1 MAEPYF
7 RMRETGG
14 PYRGLFGTQPNSIY
28 YSTDWLAVVKRFLG
42 ELGELP
48 RFAHSLGACAAQRAK
63 RSGFARRNICAYHAN
78 RACGAKRR
86 R

>member
-42 ELGELP
+42 ECGEEFMGRYL
-48 RFAHSLGACAAQRAK
+48 K
-63 RSGFARRNICAYHAN
+63 RHEETMDARP
-78 RACGAKRR
+78 
-86 R
+86 

>member
-42 ELGELP
+42 ELG
-48 RFAHSLGACAAQRAK
+48 
-63 RSGFARRNICAYHAN
+63 N
-78 RACGAKRR
+78 
-86 R
+86 